1 MEENDLFAVVREE
14 QRQRLREAGYREA
27 GGMLFGATAWRCPG
41 EAGEIVGEDE
51 AMKRLA
57 RQQAEG
63 AD

>member
-14 QRQRLREAGYREA
+14 QRQRLRDAGYRES
-27 GGMLFGATAWRCPG
+27 GGTLFGTPAWRCPG
-41 EAGEIVGEDE
+41 EAGEIVSEDE
-51 AMKRLA
+51 ALKRLA

>member
-14 QRQRLREAGYREA
+14 QRQRLRDAGYQESGDR
-27 GGMLFGATAWRCPG
+27 LFGVPAWRCPG
-41 EAGEIVGEDE
+41 KAAEIVSE
-51 AMKRLA
+51 AEALKRLA